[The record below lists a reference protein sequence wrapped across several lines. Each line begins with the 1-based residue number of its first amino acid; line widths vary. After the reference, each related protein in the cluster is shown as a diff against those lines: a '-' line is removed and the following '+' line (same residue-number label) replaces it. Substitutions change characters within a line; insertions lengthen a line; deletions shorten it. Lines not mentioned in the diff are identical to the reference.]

1 LRAAPRLAGI
11 AIVVAVIV
19 TRAARP
25 APSVGGL
32 RRGAPRLRSPC
43 RFSFHRRAASPA
55 PSVGGLRRGAP
66 RLRSPCRFSFHRRAA
81 SPAPSVGGLRR
92 GAPRLRSPCRFSRQR
107 RLHRRRIRG
116 SRYVYSTSTAR
127 FTSTKVLESKN
138 TAACTTG

>member
-1 LRAAPRLAGI
+1 RGRGAGGLRRGGARLRCPCG
-11 AIVVAVIV
+11 VAFRP
-19 TRAARP
+19 RAARP

-43 RFSFHRRAASPA
+43 RVSFHPRAA
-55 PSVGGLRRGAP
+55 R
-66 RLRSPCRFSFHRRAA
+66 
-81 SPAPSVGGLRR
+81 PAPSVGGLRR